1 VPLLGLLTEAG
12 NGPWTEL
19 TVPMSMRETENE
31 VNLLV
36 PGRGLFDP
44 VLTAPPWSFAPAAT
58 DAGPDGDADADESAD
73 ADELG
78 EGR

>member
-1 VPLLGLLTEAG
+1 
-12 NGPWTEL
+12 
-19 TVPMSMRETENE
+19 MSMRETENE

-44 VLTAPPWSFAPAAT
+44 VLTAPPWSFAPSDS
-58 DAGPDGDADADESAD
+58 DANVDGDAGAEESVD

-78 EGR
+78 ED